1 VNEDECV
8 RELLAADREMGTV
21 DQHAMRLASRRRVLI
36 RQLIDDHDWSQHDVA
51 RALGISQPRVSQM
64 LTGKKRR

>member
-1 VNEDECV
+1 MTEEESV
-8 RELLAADREMGTV
+8 RELLAVGRELDTV
-21 DQHAMRLASRRRVLI
+21 DQYAMRLASKRRMLI
-36 RQLIDDHDWSQHDVA
+36 RRLIDNHDWSQHDIA

>member
-1 VNEDECV
+1 
-8 RELLAADREMGTV
+8 MGTV